1 MLHCDPTTLA
11 LVALGEH
18 VDPDESAHLE
28 SCEQCLADV
37 AELIEVVSV
46 GREAPAELPVV
57 PERVWAGIRAE
68 LALDHAP
75 DGTDRPTA
83 SVHHL
88 PEPAP
93 TRPEPG
99 AAPRDGV
106 VVPLQPRRGR
116 LWSVA
121 GIAAAAGALVGGA
134 VVWAAVD
141 SGAGG
146 STGTSQQLV
155 AQAVLDPLPGVDD
168 VAQSGQAEVL
178 ESADGQVIRVDAT
191 ALPERDGFYE
201 VWLIDSDVTKLVAL
215 GALPAGSVG
224 TFTVPPGV
232 SIEDFPV
239 VDISLEPLDGDP
251 AHSKESLMRGVLD
264 A

>member
-11 LVALGEH
+11 LVALGEQ

-46 GREAPAELPVV
+46 GREAPSELPVV
-57 PERVWAGIRAE
+57 PERVWAGIRSE
-68 LALDHAP
+68 LALDRAP
-75 DGTDRPTA
+75 DGIDRPVA
-83 SVHHL
+83 SVHPL
-88 PEPAP
+88 PPPAP
-93 TRPEPG
+93 
-99 AAPRDGV
+99 AATPASGSGDGV
-106 VVPLQPRRGR
+106 VIPMQPRRSR

-121 GIAAAAGALVGGA
+121 GIAAATGALVGGA
-134 VVWAAVD
+134 VVWAAVV
-141 SGAGG
+141 SGTGG

-155 AQAVLDPLPGVDD
+155 AQAVLDPLPGVAD

-178 ESADGQVIRVDAT
+178 ESADGQVIRVDAR
-191 ALPERDGFYE
+191 ALPARDGFYE
-201 VWLIDSDVTKLVAL
+201 VWLIDSDVTRLVAL

>member
-11 LVALGEH
+11 LVALGEQ

-46 GREAPAELPVV
+46 GREAPAELPAV
-57 PERVWAGIRAE
+57 PERVWAGIRSE
-68 LALDHAP
+68 LALDRAP
-75 DGTDRPTA
+75 NGNDRPMA
-83 SVHHL
+83 SVRHL
-88 PEPAP
+88 PPSAA
-93 TRPEPG
+93 TGPG
-99 AAPRDGV
+99 TSASGDGV
-106 VVPLQPRRGR
+106 VVPLQPRRSR

-141 SGAGG
+141 SGTGG
-146 STGTSQQLV
+146 SAGTSQQLV
-155 AQAVLDPLPGVDD
+155 AQAVLDPLPGVED

-201 VWLIDSDVTKLVAL
+201 VWLIDADVTKLVAL

-232 SIEDFPV
+232 SIVDFPV